1 MANEIEA
8 IATNNYILSN
18 PGVVT
23 DSSLSGDGTYQS
35 PIGVVPG
42 YNETVL
48 WETTT
53 GASACTLSEPMTNFK
68 SIKILYGNGGGAGAA
83 KDQYGGYYEA
93 DPNFTDFNFIRGKG
107 AANVWWSWI
116 RVVATDR
123 SNITVPVAK
132 AFNFGAQTAT
142 SWQNPSVSVNNT
154 EDRNCL
160 YKVIGINRIA
170 NN

>member
-1 MANEIEA
+1 MNDLKEIGGFIVSA
-8 IATNNYILSN
+8 DPFVQHDN
-18 PGVVT
+18 
-23 DSSLSGDGTYQS
+23 SLSGNGTVNS
-35 PIGVVPG
+35 PLGVVPG

-48 WETTT
+48 WSDTT
-53 GASACTLSEPMTNFK
+53 GSSACVLSEPMTNFK
-68 SIKILYGNGGGAGAA
+68 SIKILYGNGAGGGTY
-83 KDQYGGYYEA
+83 KDQYGGYFEA
-93 DPNFTDFNFIRGKG
+93 DPNFTDFNLMRGKG

-123 SNITVPVAK
+123 SNITVPASK

-142 SWQNPSVSVNNT
+142 SWQNPSVSVNNV

-160 YKVIGINRIA
+160 YKVIGVNRISA

>member
-1 MANEIEA
+1 MAKELMEIGGFITEGA
-8 IATNNYILSN
+8 EIVNHDN
-18 PGVVT
+18 
-23 DSSLSGDGTYQS
+23 SLSGNGTVDS
-35 PIGVVPG
+35 PLGVVPG

-123 SNITVPVAK
+123 SNITVPASK

-142 SWQNPSVSVNNT
+142 TWQNPSVSVNNT

-160 YKVIGINRIA
+160 YKVIGVNRIS